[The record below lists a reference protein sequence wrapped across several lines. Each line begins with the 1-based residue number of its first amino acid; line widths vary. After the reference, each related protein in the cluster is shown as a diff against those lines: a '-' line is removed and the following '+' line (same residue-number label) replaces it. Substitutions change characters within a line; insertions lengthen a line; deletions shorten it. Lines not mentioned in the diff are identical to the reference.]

1 MIYMHL
7 PADNPCGEALAALEI
22 LGFSSWSCSEAHV
35 TLSLQSLET
44 NQLKHGFIWNCSRR
58 FILWQFSK
66 GKWLKWWW
74 LTTTNFR
81 VTQCSN
87 KHQSQWAF
95 CSPWTCLLLMHF
107 GSRSQPPGFIH
118 RNGASIKQF
127 LRIASL
133 VGPLD
138 FQMSLTCSTHCLDV
152 FFALFK
158 FLVSFFD
165 LPG

>member
-118 RNGASIKQF
+118 RNGAIYQAVPAD
-127 LRIASL
+127 RITRWT
-133 VGPLD
+133 VGL
-138 FQMSLTCSTHCLDV
+138 SDV
-152 FFALFK
+152 FNLLLLIALMCSSLSSNFW
-158 FLVSFFD
+158 
-165 LPG
+165 